1 MNLPSQ
7 FELFAK
13 SFCED
18 LEKIN
23 QRIHRLDNT
32 AHYHQPEFE
41 VKPPI
46 NPPSSRGNIGT
57 ARGRR
62 LDMSTSRKIEEDRNN
77 NSLSARINASAKIVK
92 PKRTGVLSPRL
103 SQH

>member
-7 FELFAK
+7 FELFAQ

-23 QRIHRLDNT
+23 QRVHKLDPT

-41 VKPPI
+41 VKPPL

-62 LDMSTSRKIEEDRNN
+62 LDMSSRKTEEDRNN
-77 NSLSARINASAKIVK
+77 NSLSVRINTSAKIVK
-92 PKRTGVLSPRL
+92 PKRAGLLSPRL
-103 SQH
+103 SLH